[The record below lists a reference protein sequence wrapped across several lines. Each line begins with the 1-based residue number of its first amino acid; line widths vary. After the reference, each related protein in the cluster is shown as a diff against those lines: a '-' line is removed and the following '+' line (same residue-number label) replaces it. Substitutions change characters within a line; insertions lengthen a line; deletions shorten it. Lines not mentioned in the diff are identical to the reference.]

1 LVVYVIVLVMHGHT
15 NIKLIYRSRAVN
27 KGVKMKVNKTKVKP
41 VVVFGSATWAMTEM
55 DMKRLDT
62 RERKILRIFGLLV
75 QQGIS
80 RIRTNQER
88 CELYKDLDKIA
99 DIKRERLEWIGY
111 VVRMDQGSAVKK
123 VFESKLEGSRR
134 RGRPRSR

>member
-1 LVVYVIVLVMHGHT
+1 
-15 NIKLIYRSRAVN
+15 VN